1 MLMAMVAVVLAGC
14 GGSSGKESTQAATAV
29 NDLPMLTVTKT
40 NGERISLRDVPAK
53 SILIYFNPDCD
64 HCQRE
69 ATQISQ
75 NKQTFKDYSVY
86 FISIDAM
93 ENIIKFSI
101 DYNLQDKN
109 FQFAW
114 ADFNDVYNNVGP
126 LPEVPAIFIYN
137 DKKLVKRL
145 AGEVKLEELASFL

>member
-1 MLMAMVAVVLAGC
+1 MAFVGIGLAGC
-14 GGSSGKESTQAATAV
+14 SGSSGKDSTQTASAV
-29 NDLPMLTVTKT
+29 NDLPMLNVTKT
-40 NGERISLRDVPAK
+40 NGERLSLRDVPAK
-53 SILIYFNPDCD
+53 SIFIYFNPDCD

-75 NKQTFKDYSVY
+75 NKQTFKDYTVY

-93 ENIIKFSI
+93 ENIIKFAK
-101 DYNLQDKN
+101 DYNLQGDN

-114 ADFNDVYNNVGP
+114 ADFNDVYKYVGP

-137 DKKLVKRL
+137 NKKLVKRL
-145 AGEVKLEELASFL
+145 AGEVKLEELAKYL